1 MTDDGLIALEY
12 VAERELRDEYERVT
26 GKYAEDDILII
37 CQQAA
42 HIAIHAPFLWSRTGD
57 LYFYGTKFEAVFV

>member
-37 CQQAA
+37 CTQAA
-42 HIAIHAPFLWSRTGD
+42 HMAIHAPFLWSRAGD